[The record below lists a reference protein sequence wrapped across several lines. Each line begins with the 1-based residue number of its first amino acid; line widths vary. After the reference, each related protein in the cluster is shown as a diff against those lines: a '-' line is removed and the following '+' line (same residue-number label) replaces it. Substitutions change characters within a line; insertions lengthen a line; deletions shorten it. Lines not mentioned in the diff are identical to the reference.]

1 MKSIVFM
8 VIHYCWSLNLL
19 CRRQLSCSTLN
30 NRWQLQENYIIFN
43 VLWTIS
49 LQALLFFW
57 IWWKRIKSLS
67 IIGRIL
73 WAGKQ
78 QYQNIV
84 AKYAWRLPVP
94 RHWKLAS
101 YQRRFYSMEDQERVV
116 NGLQG
121 VLRGECYFTQKLA
134 SYLITHSGN
143 YRYNSTESALLTHRE
158 KRSWISCV
166 SARLITRSLV
176 RCSSAKIR
184 LKRIFI
190 IFSRR

>member
-8 VIHYCWSLNLL
+8 VIHYCWSLNRL
-19 CRRQLSCSTLN
+19 CKRQLSCSTLN

-43 VLWTIS
+43 VLWTIY

-57 IWWKRIKSLS
+57 IWWKQIKAYPL
-67 IIGRIL
+67 L
-73 WAGKQ
+73 AGYFEQEKQ

-101 YQRRFYSMEDQERVV
+101 YQRRFYAMEDQERVV

>member
-57 IWWKRIKSLS
+57 IWWKRIKAYPL
-67 IIGRIL
+67 L
-73 WAGKQ
+73 AGYFEQEKQ

>member
-43 VLWTIS
+43 VLWTIY

-57 IWWKRIKSLS
+57 IWWKRIKAYPL
-67 IIGRIL
+67 L
-73 WAGKQ
+73 AGYFEQEKQ

-101 YQRRFYSMEDQERVV
+101 YQRRFYAMEDQERVV

-176 RCSSAKIR
+176 RCSSTKIR

-190 IFSRR
+190 TFSRR

>member
-1 MKSIVFM
+1 M

-43 VLWTIS
+43 VLWTIY

-101 YQRRFYSMEDQERVV
+101 YQRRFLCHGGSRTCCQWVARRPARRMLLYA
-116 NGLQG
+116 
-121 VLRGECYFTQKLA
+121 KLA

-166 SARLITRSLV
+166 SAHLITRSLV

-184 LKRIFI
+184 LNA
-190 IFSRR
+190 SL